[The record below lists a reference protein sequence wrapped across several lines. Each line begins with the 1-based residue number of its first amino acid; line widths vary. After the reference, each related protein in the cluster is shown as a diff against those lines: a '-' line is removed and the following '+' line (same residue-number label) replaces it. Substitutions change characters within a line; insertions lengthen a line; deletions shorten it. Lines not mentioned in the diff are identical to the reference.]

1 MAGFFLSGGIS
12 SGSLQGAMVGA
23 FSAGVF
29 HGIGLSMGDKV
40 TPGKVLAHGMARGVM
55 SELQG
60 GKFGHGFASAAV
72 TQLMSPVISQ
82 VNDTDTD
89 FNAGRVAVAA
99 LVGGTTSA
107 ITGGKFANGPREVGS
122 TKSSRHTMRAVRP
135 YAQGGFKV
143 LAAIGFVV
151 SFGNYVSASASC
163 YERYGETTSE

>member
-1 MAGFFLSGGIS
+1 MAGFLSGDIG
-12 SGSLQGAMVGA
+12 SGGLQGAMVGA

-29 HGIGLSMGDKV
+29 HGIGPSMGDKV
-40 TPGKVLAHGMARGVM
+40 TAGKVLAHGKAGGVM

-72 TQLMSPVISQ
+72 TQLMSPVISR

-107 ITGGKFANGPREVGS
+107 LTGGTFANEAATSAFSNALGSMARGGASEGEGEWIYPKGGS
-122 TKSSRHTMRAVRP
+122 TDLNDYDTVMTN
-135 YAQGGFKV
+135 GILGD
-143 LAAIGFVV
+143 
-151 SFGNYVSASASC
+151 
-163 YERYGETTSE
+163 